1 MTLRDETLQNE
12 LSTNTQGA
20 ALVAARPCKCECR
33 VLQSL
38 FARLDQFD
46 DRIPLEVLRTE
57 LQSLKVSVQDLATA
71 CCFAEDRYVRNRLH
85 VGPAYEALLVCWR
98 PGQES
103 PVHDHAGSSC
113 AFRVLGGDADEVV
126 FTPEDEACEKLVAE
140 SDRRLPSGF
149 VCAAQ
154 DADIHQ
160 VRNHRSGLDLVTLHI
175 YSPALTKMQ
184 IYPSPAAS

>member
-1 MTLRDETLQNE
+1 MTVYNDLTAN
-12 LSTNTQGA
+12 SSAPG
-20 ALVAARPCKCECR
+20 LVSARPCRSECR
-33 VLQSL
+33 ELQAL
-38 FARLDQFD
+38 FARLDVFEE
-46 DRIPLEVLRTE
+46 RIPLSTLRRE
-57 LQSLKVSVQDLATA
+57 LESLVVSVEDLATA
-71 CCFAEDRYVRNRLH
+71 CCFADDRYVRNRLH

-126 FTPEDEACEKLVAE
+126 FTPEDGAFERLVPE
-140 SDRRLPSGF
+140 SDRRLPAGF

-175 YSPALTKMQ
+175 YSPALTSMQ
-184 IYPSPAAS
+184 IYPTPAS